1 MRLQRIDAF
10 RFYSIILILFAHTQY
25 FGGIDLSLP
34 FTKVF
39 SIAIVTLA
47 RPTIQFFFI
56 LSGFFVGGK
65 IIEAPEQAFAIARKY
80 TWKLGIVFLFW
91 CLVYAIANPEY
102 TWLLVTQNPIRLI
115 FEGTRVHLWYLP
127 SLILT
132 VWLFALW
139 PGNRKG
145 WTFLALGG
153 ILFLIGMLGG
163 SYRLSPPGYEI
174 EFNTRNAIFFSTVF
188 FGIGAWFRA
197 NNPNL
202 SKTSAIGLYLAG
214 LVIFSIESYF
224 LWSRYG
230 MDPIKNDYTLG
241 SIPYGIGFFLLAQRF
256 EATKLDKWFAPLAKY
271 VLGMYVSH
279 MLILELA
286 LKPLRKGFDP
296 ILWQL
301 IVPVL
306 LFILTFALVWL
317 ISRTPLKRVLGMD
330 E

>member
-65 IIEAPEQAFAIARKY
+65 IIEAPERAIAVARKY

-91 CLVYAIANPEY
+91 CVVYAGANLEY
-102 TWLLVTQNPIRLI
+102 TRLLVTQNPIRLV
-115 FEGTRVHLWYLP
+115 FEGTRIHLWYLP

-145 WTFLALGG
+145 WSFLALGG
-153 ILFLIGMLGG
+153 ILFLVGMFGG
-163 SYRLSPPGYEI
+163 AYRLTSLGFDI
-174 EFNTRNAIFFSTVF
+174 NFNTRNGIFFSTVF
-188 FGIGAWFRA
+188 FGIGAWFSA
-197 NNPNL
+197 NKPQI
-202 SKTSAIGLYLAG
+202 SKAAAIGIYLAG
-214 LVIFSIESYF
+214 LALFSLECFY
-224 LWSRYG
+224 LWSQFQL
-230 MDPIKNDYTLG
+230 DPIKNDYVLG
-241 SIPYGIGFFLLAQRF
+241 SIPYGIGFFLIAQRF
-256 EATKLDKWFAPLAKY
+256 EATALDRWSAPLAKY
-271 VLGMYVSH
+271 VLGMYVAH
-279 MLILELA
+279 MLILELL
-286 LKPLRKGFDP
+286 LKPLHKGVDP

-301 IVPVL
+301 TVPL
-306 LFILTFALVWL
+306 ILFVLTFALVWL

>member
-34 FTKVF
+34 FTKAF

-65 IIEAPEQAFAIARKY
+65 IIEAPAQAMFIARKY
-80 TWKLGIVFLFW
+80 TVKLGIVFLFW
-91 CLVYAIANPEY
+91 CAIYALANLQE
-102 TWLLVTQNPIRLI
+102 TRILLTQNPLRLL

-145 WTFLALGG
+145 WTFPALGG
-153 ILFLIGMLGG
+153 ILFVVGMLGG
-163 SYRLSPPGYEI
+163 AYRFTALGLDLN
-174 EFNTRNAIFFSTVF
+174 FNTRDGIFFSTVF
-188 FGIGAWFRA
+188 FGIGAWFHA
-197 NNPNL
+197 NQPRV
-202 SKTSAIGLYLAG
+202 SKAAAVWIYLIGLTL
-214 LVIFSIESYF
+214 FSLECFY
-224 LWSRYG
+224 LWSHFQL
-230 MDPIKNDYTLG
+230 DPIKNDYTLG
-241 SIPYGIGFFLLAQRF
+241 SIPYGIGFFLIAYLFDATRVDKLA
-256 EATKLDKWFAPLAKY
+256 APFAKY

-279 MLILELA
+279 LVILELV
-286 LKPLRKGFDP
+286 LKPLRKSFDP
-296 ILWQL
+296 ALWQL
-301 IVPVL
+301 TVPIL
-306 LFILTFALVWL
+306 LFFLTLALTWL
-317 ISRTPLKRVLGMD
+317 ISRTPLKRVLGID
-330 E
+330 